1 MFKEGLTKKIL
12 RIILPFFT
20 IAIIIYFVL
29 ELVNILVLIAIS
41 ILLAFI
47 LKPVVGYLE
56 FLKIPRVY
64 AALIA
69 VFFAIGLIGFL
80 IYYFVPIISA
90 QFDNLL
96 ILFRDLRI
104 QDLISKFE
112 RKLSNTFPFIKRG
125 DILKHFSRIV
135 QTGVENILTN
145 ISNFIPKLFSIA
157 AFTLIVPFISFFIL
171 KDSRNLKLS
180 IINLLPNRYFEMAY
194 EVLQKVTIELGK
206 FVRGWIFDAMFVGSC
221 VMIGL
226 YLIGINNFVML
237 GLLAGVG
244 HLIPYLGPFIG
255 IIPSILVSYYQMGN
269 FSLALPIIILFA
281 IVYTIDNGFVQP
293 MIYSKSLKIHPVV
306 IILLILIGSE
316 LFGLLGLLLAVP
328 VANIIRVL
336 ATEIYRGYKAYQ
348 IVRL

>member
-1 MFKEGLTKKIL
+1 MFKEGTTKKIL
-12 RIILPFFT
+12 RIVLPFFT
-20 IAIIIYFVL
+20 IAVIVYFIL
-29 ELVNILVLIAIS
+29 ELINIIVLIAIS

-47 LKPVVGYLE
+47 LKPLVEYLE

-69 VFFAIGLIGFL
+69 VISAVGLISFL

-96 ILFRDLRI
+96 ILFRDLRL
-104 QDLISKFE
+104 QDLISKIE
-112 RKLSNTFPFIKRG
+112 RKLSNTFPFIRRG
-125 DILKHFSRIV
+125 DISKHFSRIV
-135 QTGVENILTN
+135 QTGVENLLTD
-145 ISNFIPKLFSIA
+145 ISNFIPKIFSIA
-157 AFTLIVPFISFFIL
+157 AFTLVVPFITFFIL
-171 KDSRNLKLS
+171 KDSRNLKLG

-206 FVRGWIFDAMFVGSC
+206 FVRGWIFDAMFVGITA
-221 VMIGL
+221 MIGL
-226 YLIGINNFVML
+226 SFIGINNFIML
-237 GLLAGVG
+237 GLLAGIG

-255 IIPSILVSYYQMGN
+255 IIPSVLVSYYQMGN
-269 FSLALPIIILFA
+269 FSLALPIVILFA

-328 VANIIRVL
+328 VSNIIRVL

>member
-1 MFKEGLTKKIL
+1 MSKEGTTKKIL
-12 RIILPFFT
+12 RIILPFLT
-20 IAIIIYFVL
+20 IALLTYFL
-29 ELVNILVLIAIS
+29 FELINILVLVAIS

-47 LKPVVGYLE
+47 LKPVVVYLE

-64 AALIA
+64 AALISVIMA
-69 VFFAIGLIGFL
+69 VSLIGFL
-80 IYYFVPIISA
+80 IYYFVPIISS

-104 QDLISKFE
+104 QDLITQLE
-112 RKLSNTFPFIKRG
+112 RKISNTFPFIKRG
-125 DILKHFSRIV
+125 EISKQFTRLV
-135 QTGVENILTN
+135 QTGMENLIAD
-145 ISNFIPKLFSIA
+145 ISNFIPKIFSIA
-157 AFTLIVPFISFFIL
+157 AFTLIVPFITFYIL
-171 KDSRNLKLS
+171 KDSRNLKLG

-194 EVLQKVTIELGK
+194 EVLQKVSIDLGK
-206 FVRGWIFDAMFVGSC
+206 FVRGWIFDAMFVGIC
-221 VMIGL
+221 VMLGL
-226 YLIGINNFVML
+226 YLIGINNFAML

-244 HLIPYLGPFIG
+244 HLIPYLGPIIG

-269 FSLALPIIILFA
+269 FSLALPIVILFL
-281 IVYTIDNGFVQP
+281 IIYTIDNGFVQP

-306 IILLILIGSE
+306 IIFLILIGSE

-328 VANIIRVL
+328 VSNIIRVM